1 MRLLI
6 AIVIGLVCSVYAQN
20 PIPGWEYMFAGY
32 DIRNASTVLDGIK
45 YPIFM
50 PTYTMAQKYYVPNS
64 SVVYDVPDQMYAYP
78 VYETTVLTSTNIFED
93 ITEMLTEET
102 SSFSF
107 GIGFN
112 LGVFGIKAGI
122 NHTQGY
128 IHYIFNQKDQFG
140 AKGHLDSKTTKFVI
154 GPYQLFT
161 LNPFFNSLI
170 NEKIPQCPRTAADLA
185 NVDMLIS
192 TWGQVFPTGIFMG
205 GRFDCVTSLD
215 ETLIQKYD
223 KSWAM
228 TQISLTFTYDGF
240 DIYAGGF
247 TNRSQIKIN
256 NIFQEAS
263 KTSMFFVGGERSLQ
277 TNETEK
283 PWFRSIDDYPSLIYG
298 SFSSISELATDP
310 VKQRNLLY
318 VLTNQINT
326 GAVSAPPCSYLH
338 TMPDGTQLTPIPG
351 YEFVGSG
358 YDSLTMTVKGFVID
372 TNTYT
377 QGQTWTNPFYP
388 TYSYAVPDTL
398 YVWPQTDH
406 FEQNYTSIAMS
417 ESQFQLQL
425 GSQVSG
431 SSFLGFGKHSSQMSI
446 FQYYFELHECD
457 QSTNTRSINWY
468 DLELNPVVE
477 ALPLNYLTTF
487 SKEVFQNLGKDIS
500 DPAVYKQYITAL
512 DAYGDSLIRRVSVG
526 GSLYFQSFLN
536 NDTVNEITVE
546 QFHEQSS
553 WSFLGLFG
561 GKSDWNYYNKAV
573 SDVVKANTVIN
584 IQVNG
589 GNWDPQAYKFLKPTT
604 LQGNY
609 AFNLKDVTDG
619 PIIDWT
625 TFVDTIKDN
634 MVPVHYEIVPMYTMF
649 SDPVISNNFQT
660 VTEQWIA
667 SRLQQ
672 RSDVRPRF

>member
-1 MRLLI
+1 
-6 AIVIGLVCSVYAQN
+6 
-20 PIPGWEYMFAGY
+20 
-32 DIRNASTVLDGIK
+32 
-45 YPIFM
+45 
-50 PTYTMAQKYYVPNS
+50 
-64 SVVYDVPDQMYAYP
+64 
-78 VYETTVLTSTNIFED
+78 
-93 ITEMLTEET
+93 
-102 SSFSF
+102 
-107 GIGFN
+107 
-112 LGVFGIKAGI
+112 
-122 NHTQGY
+122 
-128 IHYIFNQKDQFG
+128 
-140 AKGHLDSKTTKFVI
+140 
-154 GPYQLFT
+154 
-161 LNPFFNSLI
+161 
-170 NEKIPQCPRTAADLA
+170 
-185 NVDMLIS
+185 
-192 TWGQVFPTGIFMG
+192 
-205 GRFDCVTSLD
+205 
-215 ETLIQKYD
+215 
-223 KSWAM
+223 
-228 TQISLTFTYDGF
+228 
-240 DIYAGGF
+240 
-247 TNRSQIKIN
+247 
-256 NIFQEAS
+256 
-263 KTSMFFVGGERSLQ
+263 
-277 TNETEK
+277 
-283 PWFRSIDDYPSLIYG
+283 
-298 SFSSISELATDP
+298 
-310 VKQRNLLY
+310 
-318 VLTNQINT
+318 
-326 GAVSAPPCSYLH
+326 
-338 TMPDGTQLTPIPG
+338 
-351 YEFVGSG
+351 
-358 YDSLTMTVKGFVID
+358 
-372 TNTYT
+372 
-377 QGQTWTNPFYP
+377 
-388 TYSYAVPDTL
+388 
-398 YVWPQTDH
+398 
-406 FEQNYTSIAMS
+406 MS

-425 GSQVSG
+425 NSSVSG

-457 QSTNTRSINWY
+457 QSTNTRSITWY

-487 SKEVFQNLGKDIS
+487 AKEVFQNLGKDIS

-619 PIIDWT
+619 PIIDWI

-649 SDPVISNNFQT
+649 SDPVISNNFKT

-667 SRLQQ
+667 TRLQQ